1 VEFNTALYTY
11 LSTYAGLS
19 AIIGTRIYPDTLPQ
33 NVAYPAATY
42 QYVDDDEID
51 TFEQPNTLISPTYQF
66 DSYAKTRA
74 VADSIA
80 DQLRLAF
87 KNYSGVMGG
96 TGGVTVSGVELVS
109 RNTSTETDRNETIYR
124 TIIEFKIYYQ
134 E

>member
-1 VEFNTALYTY
+1 MEFNTALYTY
-11 LSTYAGLS
+11 LSTYSGLS
-19 AIIGTRIYPDTLPQ
+19 TIIGTRIYPDTLPQ
-33 NVAYPAATY
+33 NVTYPAATY
-42 QYVDDDEID
+42 QYVDEDEID

-66 DSYAKTRA
+66 DSYATTRA

-96 TGGVTVSGVELVS
+96 TGGVTVSGVELIS